1 MLILCV
7 IILLTD
13 DSTSTRKKPY
23 LELEHMRVCSIVWA
37 LGFPRWTQAPGG
49 PGIEHPGGPPLGT
62 EHPGGP
68 PPGIEHPG
76 GPGILPET
84 IALLL
89 LPLL

>member
-13 DSTSTRKKPY
+13 DSTRKKPY
-23 LELEHMRVCSIVWA
+23 LELEHMRVCSSVWA

-49 PGIEHPGGPPLGT
+49 PGIEHPGGP
-62 EHPGGP
+62 
-68 PPGIEHPG
+68 
-76 GPGILPET
+76 GILPET

>member
-1 MLILCV
+1 MMIMCV

-23 LELEHMRVCSIVWA
+23 LELEHMRVCSSVWA
-37 LGFPRWTQAPGG
+37 LLGFLRWTQAPGG
-49 PGIEHPGGPPLGT
+49 
-62 EHPGGP
+62 
-68 PPGIEHPG
+68 PGIEHPG

>member
-1 MLILCV
+1 M
-7 IILLTD
+7 
-13 DSTSTRKKPY
+13 
-23 LELEHMRVCSIVWA
+23 
-37 LGFPRWTQAPGG
+37 GFPRWTQAPGG
-49 PGIEHPGGPPLGT
+49 PGI

>member
-1 MLILCV
+1 MLIMCV

-13 DSTSTRKKPY
+13 DSTRKKPY
-23 LELEHMRVCSIVWA
+23 LELEHMRVCSRVWA

-49 PGIEHPGGPPLGT
+49 PGIEHPGGP
-62 EHPGGP
+62 
-68 PPGIEHPG
+68 
-76 GPGILPET
+76 GILPET

>member
-13 DSTSTRKKPY
+13 DSTRKKPY
-23 LELEHMRVCSIVWA
+23 LELEHMRVCSSVWA
-37 LGFPRWTQAPGG
+37 FGFPRWTQAPGG
-49 PGIEHPGGPPLGT
+49 PGIEQAGD
-62 EHPGGP
+62 P

-89 LPLL
+89 SSPFIMS